1 MLDELRSIHN
11 DTVSSYDQ
19 KKRRYI
25 ESQINW
31 ENQCICLSGPRGV
44 GKTTLLIQHYLEKYG
59 SPELCLYISGDNINV
74 ISNGLYNIAREHFKY
89 GGKAIII
96 DEIHKYPN
104 WAQELKNSIDT
115 YKNGKFIIS
124 GSSSLDLI
132 KAKYDLSRR
141 VVYYNMKGF
150 SFREYLS
157 FAEGI
162 DLPVLDLNE
171 ILKNHSSISTGI
183 CSKTK
188 ILKHFDEY
196 MTHGYYPF
204 ILEGK
209 DEYFQK
215 VLNCIEKVLYEDIA
229 VIFNLTQPKLPI
241 LKKML
246 WLISTSNPF
255 VPNIAGMSRDLGIS
269 KEYVYSYLEFL
280 ETAGI
285 LNSVNENT
293 EGAKLVRKAGKIY
306 FENPN
311 IPVAINGAIKKETL
325 TGMMRE
331 TFFLNQLNLLHKVS
345 LHKQCDFLVDDT
357 FSFEIGGPS
366 KKTAQI
372 REINDG
378 LIAMDGI
385 ETGYGRK
392 IPLYL
397 FGFLY

>member
-1 MLDELRSIHN
+1 M
-11 DTVSSYDQ
+11 
-19 KKRRYI
+19 
-25 ESQINW
+25 
-31 ENQCICLSGPRGV
+31 CIRDRPRGV
-44 GKTTLLIQHYLEKYG
+44 GKTTLLIQHYFEKYG

-74 ISNGLYNIAREHFKY
+74 VSNGLYNIVREHFKY

-141 VVYYNMKGF
+141 VVYYHLNGF

-157 FAEGI
+157 FVEGI
-162 DLPVLDLNE
+162 DLPALTLSE
-171 ILKNHSSISTGI
+171 ILKNHSSISTDI

-188 ILKHFDEY
+188 ILKHFEEY
-196 MTHGYYPF
+196 LVQGYYPF

-209 DEYFQK
+209 GEYFQK

-229 VIFNLTQPKLPI
+229 VIFNLTQTKLPI

-285 LNSVNENT
+285 LSSVNENT

-311 IPVAINGAIKKETL
+311 IPIAINGAIKKDTQ

-331 TFFLNQLNLLHKVS
+331 TFFLNQMNSHHKVS
-345 LHKQCDFLVDDT
+345 LHKQCDFLVDNAL
-357 FSFEIGGPS
+357 SFEIGGPS
-366 KKTAQI
+366 KKTTQI
-372 REINDG
+372 REISDSI
-378 LIAMDGI
+378 IAMDGI

>member
-1 MLDELRSIHN
+1 
-11 DTVSSYDQ
+11 
-19 KKRRYI
+19 
-25 ESQINW
+25 NW

-162 DLPVLDLNE
+162 DLPVLNLNE

-188 ILKHFDEY
+188 ILKHFDKY

-357 FSFEIGGPS
+357 FSFEIGDPS
-366 KKTAQI
+366 KKTTQI
-372 REINDG
+372 KEINDG
-378 LIAMDGI
+378 LVAMDGI

-397 FGFLY
+397 FGFMY

>member
-1 MLDELRSIHN
+1 
-11 DTVSSYDQ
+11 
-19 KKRRYI
+19 
-25 ESQINW
+25 
-31 ENQCICLSGPRGV
+31 
-44 GKTTLLIQHYLEKYG
+44 
-59 SPELCLYISGDNINV
+59 
-74 ISNGLYNIAREHFKY
+74 
-89 GGKAIII
+89 
-96 DEIHKYPN
+96 
-104 WAQELKNSIDT
+104 
-115 YKNGKFIIS
+115 
-124 GSSSLDLI
+124 
-132 KAKYDLSRR
+132 
-141 VVYYNMKGF
+141 MKGF

-162 DLPVLDLNE
+162 DLPVLNLNE

-188 ILKHFDEY
+188 ILKHFDKY
-196 MTHGYYPF
+196 LTHGYYPF

-331 TFFLNQLNLLHKVS
+331 TFFLNQLYLLHKVS
-345 LHKQCDFLVDDT
+345 LHKQCDFLVDNT